1 MIKRLFSYLSLGFL
15 FFLVLI
21 YYNYTSA
28 QKRLREARQTQ
39 FSIDLTDFPTE
50 AGAGL
55 SNRFAWRVDAPGSF
69 SAAKTGIYY
78 SYDSTPSALF
88 KGDSPEAVNYANFT
102 FDYTSGLFQLPDTFD
117 LDLTFN
123 QKGTVYFRAYAL
135 VDRDHLWTAEKQ
147 LKIN

>member
-15 FFLVLI
+15 FLLVLI
-21 YYNYTSA
+21 YYNYTLA

-39 FSIDLTDFPTE
+39 FSIDLTEFPTE
-50 AGAGL
+50 ANAGQP
-55 SNRFAWRVDAPGSF
+55 NHFVWRVTAPESF

-78 SYDSTPSALF
+78 SYDSTPSALM

-102 FDYTSGLFQLPDTFD
+102 FDYASGLFQLPDTFD
-117 LDLTFN
+117 LNLSFN
-123 QKGTVYFRAYAL
+123 QKGVVYFRAYGEI
-135 VDRDHLWTAEKQ
+135 DHDHLWTEEKQ

>member
-21 YYNYTSA
+21 YYNYTGA
-28 QKRLREARQTQ
+28 QKRLREARETQ
-39 FSIDLTDFPTE
+39 FSIDLTEFPTE
-50 AGAGL
+50 TSAGQ
-55 SNRFAWRVDAPGSF
+55 SNHFAWRVDAPESF
-69 SAAKTGIYY
+69 SAVKTGIYY

-102 FDYTSGLFQLPDTFD
+102 FDYTSGLFQLPDIFD
-117 LDLTFN
+117 LDLSFN
-123 QKGTVYFRAYAL
+123 QKGVVYFRAYAL
-135 VDRDHLWTAEKQ
+135 VDRDHLWTGEKQ